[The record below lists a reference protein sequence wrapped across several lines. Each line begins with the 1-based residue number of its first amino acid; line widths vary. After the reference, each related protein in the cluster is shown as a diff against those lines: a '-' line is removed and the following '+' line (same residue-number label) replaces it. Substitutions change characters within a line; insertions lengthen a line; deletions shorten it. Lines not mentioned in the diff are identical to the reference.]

1 MAAPQFLYAEY
12 LRLLER
18 VILNKSGFYHCKPET
33 LCVLRQILYTEYPYQ
48 EDDIEYLMD
57 MTNYYIRKSGY
68 IGRKSRFPISKYL
81 DAISKDEFYISSFAT
96 PEQFPMPLQKKD
108 TEVSYLRYPF
118 TNSTNFFILFSNLY
132 QPLFKH
138 SPEFL
143 YTVCRNLYS
152 QLLNTLCFRIKYVCD
167 SIPVHILF

>member
-68 IGRKSRFPISKYL
+68 IGGKSRFPISKYL

-108 TEVSYLRYPF
+108 TEVS
-118 TNSTNFFILFSNLY
+118 
-132 QPLFKH
+132 
-138 SPEFL
+138 
-143 YTVCRNLYS
+143 
-152 QLLNTLCFRIKYVCD
+152 
-167 SIPVHILF
+167 

>member
-57 MTNYYIRKSGY
+57 MTNYYILVT
-68 IGRKSRFPISKYL
+68 ISKYL

-108 TEVSYLRYPF
+108 TEVS
-118 TNSTNFFILFSNLY
+118 
-132 QPLFKH
+132 
-138 SPEFL
+138 
-143 YTVCRNLYS
+143 
-152 QLLNTLCFRIKYVCD
+152 
-167 SIPVHILF
+167 

>member
-1 MAAPQFLYAEY
+1 MKYLLYNLIKEKYYKGGDYMAAPQFLYAEY

-68 IGRKSRFPISKYL
+68 TGRKSRFPISKYL

-108 TEVSYLRYPF
+108 AEVS
-118 TNSTNFFILFSNLY
+118 
-132 QPLFKH
+132 
-138 SPEFL
+138 
-143 YTVCRNLYS
+143 
-152 QLLNTLCFRIKYVCD
+152 
-167 SIPVHILF
+167 

>member
-18 VILNKSGFYHCKPET
+18 VILNKSEFYHCKPET
-33 LCVLRQILYTEYPYQ
+33 LCILRQILYTEYPYQ

-68 IGRKSRFPISKYL
+68 TGRKSRFPISKYL
-81 DAISKDEFYISSFAT
+81 DAISKDEFYISSFAK

-108 TEVSYLRYPF
+108 AEVS
-118 TNSTNFFILFSNLY
+118 
-132 QPLFKH
+132 
-138 SPEFL
+138 
-143 YTVCRNLYS
+143 
-152 QLLNTLCFRIKYVCD
+152 
-167 SIPVHILF
+167 